1 MGYIDAD
8 WGNNQDNCKS
18 IIGYVLKSI
27 GGLIT
32 WASEKQKTISLSST
46 NVETKANSKD
56 VKESIW
62 LHILLGRI
70 EGKQLDSIPLFCI
83 NQSALKKARNPINHV
98 NSKRVEIWHHYIHE
112 HVLSREVDLLYI
124 PTNDQIDDIM
134 TKPLG
139 KQRFQKIM
147 MI

>member
-1 MGYIDAD
+1 M
-8 WGNNQDNCKS
+8 
-18 IIGYVLKSI
+18 IGYVLKFV

-32 WASEKQKTISLSST
+32 WASKKQKTISLSST
-46 NVETKANSKD
+46 DVETKAISKGG
-56 VKESIW
+56 KESIW
-62 LHILLGRI
+62 FHILLGRI
-70 EGKQLDSIPLFCI
+70 EGKKLDSIPLLCYK
-83 NQSALKKARNPINHV
+83 NALKKARNPTNHV
-98 NSKRVEIWHHYIHE
+98 NSKRVEIWHHYIRE